1 MGNFIFDIAVK
12 MRLLPCTSYHK
23 KIFNF
28 SIVLNNSK
36 LKKFTGWKPKFSST
50 QMFYENLKSEKKSH
64 ENSFSKGKA
73 KEGIIF
79 LIKYFFLI
87 F

>member
-1 MGNFIFDIAVK
+1 